1 MTNAT
6 QIGDGKISLRYRMVF
21 VFGVIIGFFA
31 TFGYALDS
39 HLPQP
44 VKELIKAGLK
54 KA

>member
-1 MTNAT
+1 MG
-6 QIGDGKISLRYRMVF
+6 IIC
-21 VFGVIIGFFA
+21 GVIIGFFA